1 MLAVLDSPDTDF
13 KRENTCST
21 HTSCKS
27 VRQNTYRTRMGLIFS
42 PEKASK
48 RLLCAPDP
56 SLQTA
61 PLKPPRRAKLEKF
74 AAFSFSTLPKLET
87 YTVLSVFKPADARQ
101 VAFTCPTP
109 KATLYGKNAYKTPMS
124 NKNTSMFSSLAF
136 SHLSFSHVKSR
147 TECRSLREMFCR
159 LENSDREF
167 IRKTRVRRLRT
178 SNPYG

>member
-1 MLAVLDSPDTDF
+1 MLAVFDRPDAHF
-13 KRENTCST
+13 MRENTCST
-21 HTSCKS
+21 RTSSKS
-27 VRQNTYRTRMGLIFS
+27 VRQNTYRTRMGSIFS
-42 PEKASK
+42 PENAYKC
-48 RLLCAPDP
+48 LLCTPHP

-61 PLKPPRRAKLEKF
+61 SLKPPKPTKLENF
-74 AAFSFSTLPKLET
+74 GASNLSTLPKLKK
-87 YTVLSVFKPADARQ
+87 YAVSSVLKPTDTRQ

-109 KATLYGKNAYKTPMS
+109 KATLYGKNAYKTRMS